1 MRGVAGTFDGNRI
14 TFCEVARA
22 KTKRIMAGGNLCWD
36 TDAMQRLAEQSI
48 AAARDVSSIGVD
60 TWGADF
66 GLIGRDGR
74 LLFPPLSYR
83 DPKAR
88 EAADE
93 VFAAIPEYELYQ
105 SNGTIIEDICPLI
118 QLCYLKNNMPALL
131 ERAGTLQLMS
141 SLICFLLTGERTFD
155 HTTASPSGLYDLRA
169 NGWNKDFLE
178 RLGLPDILPDTQRT
192 ETVLGHTQEGIPVL
206 RICGHDTASALM
218 AVSALSRD
226 NVLYVSTGSWVM
238 TGCFLREPVLTREAY
253 DAGLS
258 NENGFGGEIN
268 FLRYSNGLYI
278 VQECAREWL
287 EREHWVMDYDEIEA
301 QALLSGYEGHIDPD
315 NAEFASP
322 GGMCAK
328 VRAYLEKTGQ
338 EAPRSK
344 ADLYAAILNGIA
356 DRVAR
361 TAADIS
367 RILHKNFDGIY
378 VLGGGAQSACLCRA
392 IGKRTGQKL
401 FAGLVEATAA
411 GNICTQ
417 LIRQKELSDRSE
429 AAEVLRRSLTIKEF

>member
-1 MRGVAGTFDGNRI
+1 MRGVTGAFDGSRI
-14 TFCEVARA
+14 TFCEAARA
-22 KTKRIMAGGNLCWD
+22 KTKRIMADGNLCWD
-36 TDAMQRLAEQSI
+36 TEAMLRLAEQSI
-48 AAARDVSSIGVD
+48 AVAGDVSSVGVD

-88 EAADE
+88 EAADA

-105 SNGTIIEDICPLI
+105 SNGTLIEDICPLI
-118 QLCYLKNNMPALL
+118 QLCYLKKNMPALL
-131 ERAGTLQLMS
+131 ERAGTFQLMS

-155 HTTASPSGLYDLRA
+155 HTTASPSGLYDLRTD
-169 NGWNKDFLE
+169 GWNKDFLK
-178 RLGLPDILPDTQRT
+178 RLDLPDILPDTQDRR
-192 ETVLGHTQEGIPVL
+192 TVLGHTQEGIPVL

-218 AVSALSRD
+218 AVPEPRCD
-226 NVLYVSTGSWVM
+226 DVLYVSTGSWVM

-258 NENGFGGEIN
+258 NENGFDGEIN

-287 EREHWVMDYDEIEA
+287 EREHWVMDYGELEA
-301 QALLSGYEGHIDPD
+301 QALLSGYDGQIDPD
-315 NAEFASP
+315 SAEFASP

-328 VRAYLEKTGQ
+328 VSAYLEKTGQ
-338 EAPRSK
+338 EAPRGR
-344 ADLYAAILNGIA
+344 AEIYAAILNGIA
-356 DRVAR
+356 ERVAR

-367 RILHKNFDGIY
+367 RILHKNFDRIY

-392 IGKRTGQKL
+392 IGRKTGQKL
-401 FAGLVEATAA
+401 FAGPVEASAA
-411 GNICTQ
+411 GNIFTQ

-429 AAEVLRRSLTIKEF
+429 AAEVLRRSFTIKEF